1 MAIRKQMRSIARL
14 SGALLVAAGLVVS
27 GGTLVQA
34 ADDTEKTIASLTLTK
49 NLDIDRKLNP
59 YRDPVLIRIKARVAP
74 AWRGPLGEPPW
85 TEHRNCV
92 KVDLISPNDFP
103 HFC

>member
-1 MAIRKQMRSIARL
+1 MAVKKQMRSGVRL
-14 SGALLVAAGLVVS
+14 SGALLVAAVLVVS
-27 GGTLVQA
+27 GWTQVQA
-34 ADDTEKTIASLTLTK
+34 ADDTEKTIASLTLSK
-49 NLDIDRKLNP
+49 NLEIDRKLTP

-74 AWRGPLGEPPW
+74 AWRGPLGQPPW
-85 TEHRNCV
+85 TERRNCV